1 MFLKIWIE
9 DNDGNT
15 VQLGNCLTDSVNR
28 ALELYKSDL
37 DKYEE
42 EHQTAAFLCWK
53 FVDA

>member
-1 MFLKIWIE
+1 MMIKIWIE
-9 DNDGNT
+9 DTDGNT

-37 DKYEE
+37 DKYEIE
-42 EHQTAAFLCWK
+42 RQCAAFLCWK